1 MTLDEA
7 NQVLAEADLL
17 VAGEDVTAA
26 IGRMAGEITEQL
38 SKANP
43 VILCVMNG
51 GLIFS
56 GQLLTR
62 LVFPMEV
69 EYCHATRYGR
79 ETAGAGLDWI
89 VRPRLKLLGR
99 TVLLLDDI
107 LDEGITLAAIA
118 NYCRQ
123 QGAARVMM
131 AVLVD
136 KPEGRRVP
144 LQPDYL
150 GFSNASNKHLVG
162 YGLPDAQGLHRN
174 LPHIAALDSGSWRR
188 SGRVASGARRGRGRR
203 TARPRAR

>member
-26 IGRMAGEITEQL
+26 IGRLAGEITTRL
-38 SKANP
+38 AVANP
-43 VILCVMNG
+43 VLRCVMNG
-51 GLIFS
+51 GLIFA

-62 LVFPMEV
+62 LKFPLEF

-89 VRPRLKLLGR
+89 VRPRLRLQGR

-107 LDEGITLAAIA
+107 LDEGITLNAIA
-118 NYCRQ
+118 DYCRQ
-123 QGAARVMM
+123 QGAARILM

-136 KPEGRRVP
+136 KRHDRKVSPGFRADFTGMETEDRFLFGFG
-144 LQPDYL
+144 LDYK
-150 GFSNASNKHLVG
+150 GYWRNAPGIYAVK
-162 YGLPDAQGLHRN
+162 GL
-174 LPHIAALDSGSWRR
+174 
-188 SGRVASGARRGRGRR
+188 
-203 TARPRAR
+203 